1 MLEEYG
7 IEQLY
12 AHQSEAINAAREEGK
27 HVVIST
33 STASG
38 KSMVYHLPVLDKIL
52 HDSKAKAIYIFP
64 TVSLFVVIIQY
75 MGLRWAGK

>member
-1 MLEEYG
+1 MLQAYG

-12 AHQSEAINAAREEGK
+12 AHQSEAINAAREERK

-38 KSMVYHLPVLDKIL
+38 KSMVYHLPVLDKVL
-52 HDSKAKAIYIFP
+52 RDPEAKAVYIFP
-64 TVSLFVVIIQY
+64 TVGPFF
-75 MGLRWAGK
+75 